1 MKVILCQAVGDSSL
15 PDSFHGFKYHSYTH
29 AKNVYDAINV
39 IKVGYGA
46 LYFLEIALT
55 TQLLYSNVVYCC
67 LVSNGLIIFFGRY
80 RPFNW
85 TWKFLAKLFHFSFL
99 EDNLSVLHYGL
110 KHKSKRIWGKLF
122 LHSLLWIKY

>member
-67 LVSNGLIIFFGRY
+67 LVSNGLIIFLEGICHSIEVENF
-80 RPFNW
+80 W
-85 TWKFLAKLFHFSFL
+85 QSFFIFR
-99 EDNLSVLHYGL
+99 S
-110 KHKSKRIWGKLF
+110 
-122 LHSLLWIKY
+122 

>member
-46 LYFLEIALT
+46 LYFQEIALT
-55 TQLLYSNVVYCC
+55 T
-67 LVSNGLIIFFGRY
+67 
-80 RPFNW
+80 
-85 TWKFLAKLFHFSFL
+85 
-99 EDNLSVLHYGL
+99 
-110 KHKSKRIWGKLF
+110 
-122 LHSLLWIKY
+122 